1 MGFQSDNLG
10 LSVSPNFYF
19 FVVEID
25 DIYGIYGKEMKTY
38 VHQTLYKTV

>member
-25 DIYGIYGKEMKTY
+25 DIYGIYGIYSLVKC
-38 VHQTLYKTV
+38 